1 MELGIF
7 IKSLSERNIEL
18 LGSLNCDFVVLD
30 MEHTP
35 LDLEKLYRLQLA
47 CEATNMSSV
56 VRIPEITDYFIKSV
70 LDLGVKRIQ
79 IPHINTANK
88 LLDVRTK
95 SMFFPEGK
103 RGLCKYVRAA
113 KYSVECVDDYI
124 DRSNDEIERILQIEG
139 KITQKELKNII
150 KNCKKNESI
159 FLGPYDLSQSLG
171 IPGKIWDDRVLEFME
186 TVINECNKNNVKVG
200 TFTSDTKG
208 LEFWKTKGIDFLQY
222 SSDLDLLK
230 SSYNYLKTI

>member
-18 LGSLNCDFVVLD
+18 LGNLDCDFIVLD

-35 LDLEKLYRLQLA
+35 LDFEKLYSLQLA

-56 VRIPEITDYFIKSV
+56 VRIPEITDHYIKCV

-79 IPHINTANK
+79 IPHINTTKK

-95 SMFFPEGK
+95 SMFFPEGE

-113 KYSVECVDDYI
+113 KYSIECVDEYI
-124 DRSNDEIERILQIEG
+124 SRSNNEIERILQIEG
-139 KITQKELKNII
+139 KITQKDLEKII
-150 KNCKKNESI
+150 KTCNKNESI

-171 IPGKIWDDRVLEFME
+171 VPGKIWDDQVIEFMD
-186 TVINECNKNNVKVG
+186 TVISECKKNQVRVG
-200 TFTSDTKG
+200 TFTSDIKG
-208 LEFWKTKGIDFLQY
+208 LEFWKTKGIDFLQF

-230 SSYNYLKTI
+230 SSYEQLKII